1 MSDSQRKN
9 ILLFGG
15 TTEGRQM
22 ARKLSELGFS
32 VTVCVATP
40 TGEDYLKEIPG
51 LRILTGRKDEAQMAE
66 VMEDG
71 YWCCIDATHPY
82 AVMATSE
89 IRKACEKTHL
99 SYYRLLRK
107 EVSSE
112 ELKRAVEIQVQSF
125 LSACPA
131 SDPAKRY
138 RDMKLTLDT
147 GKSVRDAGIASD
159 KVRSVLD
166 SAYIT
171 TVAGVKEACA
181 LIMDRHISMHMNAT
195 ASRNVNADAG
205 VDASEDASEDASVDV
220 NRNVNINVNMNVERS
235 ADGVHSCRNILLT
248 TGAREAACFAPLL
261 KTGDMNVFIRVLPVA
276 SSFELC
282 TGAGFSSD
290 RILSGWGPYTTQEN
304 VRVMRTHSIDTLVTK
319 DGGIEGGYPE
329 KLAAACLCG
338 AQVIVIQRPKEAGLS
353 EDELLERITV

>member
-1 MSDSQRKN
+1 MSDNLRKN

-22 ARKLSELGFS
+22 ARKLSELGFM

-40 TGEDYLKEIPG
+40 TGEDFLKGIPG
-51 LRILTGRKDEAQMAE
+51 LRILTGRKDGAQMTE
-66 VMEDG
+66 VMEEG

-107 EVSSE
+107 EVSRE
-112 ELKRAVEIQVQSF
+112 ELERAVATQVQSF
-125 LSACPA
+125 LAACPA
-131 SDPAKRY
+131 SDPAKQQW
-138 RDMKLTLDT
+138 DMNLTLDT
-147 GKSVRDAGIASD
+147 GGPLREMGMVSD
-159 KVRSVLD
+159 KVRSVLG
-166 SAYIT
+166 SSHIT
-171 TVAGVKEACA
+171 TVAGAKEACA
-181 LIMDRHISMHMNAT
+181 LIIEQHISMHMNTT
-195 ASRNVNADAG
+195 AGRNVNADAG
-205 VDASEDASEDASVDV
+205 VDVSVDTIEDASVDA
-220 NRNVNINVNMNVERS
+220 NKNADRN
-235 ADGVHSCRNILLT
+235 ADEVHPCCNILLT

-261 KTGDMNVFIRVLPVA
+261 KTGDMNVFIRVLPA
-276 SSFELC
+276 TQSFELC
-282 TGAGFSSD
+282 TGAGFCSD

-304 VRVMRTHSIDTLVTK
+304 VRVMRTHSIDILVTK